1 MRPWLV
7 AAALLI
13 GGAAHAWTRTTANME
28 IAPAVIHAKLEGS
41 IATLTARFVIPVEKQ
56 MYGSHYAGIELPRMG
71 LVTAAMVTA
80 KGVTL
85 PLSMLAAEEAE
96 TRFGALAADT
106 DEAKPGV
113 SLASAVMISG
123 GPGGVQVS
131 LASPHSG
138 VVTIELTIAA
148 PTCFFRD
155 ARYLQVP
162 ATWLKVAD
170 FSLRR
175 PTPKTEELD
184 AECGSLPADGHDG
197 AVAWIGFPAPE
208 LAKRPPGERIGA
220 FAGRIAVGEEHL
232 TRVEIDLAGV
242 LSEVPRDL
250 VTVILVDGSRSM
262 STDDLEAQ
270 RQLNGLYLRKAPESR
285 VQVVAYARRAR
296 ALLPG
301 WTTASQAAGRVD
313 RELRSLAQRNG
324 SNFDA
329 GLAEAATWLERIEG
343 TKRVVLVTDERMAE
357 RLSETSPVNL
367 RRLLPSQ
374 TLVHVVA
381 LGGLGQP
388 ARDEDA
394 LLAPLAASTDG
405 MAVRT
410 GAVKAPELIDATL
423 LVRPISLD
431 HITVKAPGWTQ
442 IAPTQQPACG
452 DEVDKL
458 LAEGSSCTWWGEG
471 DASAGP
477 IVVEGLLWGKRT
489 QRMLRPD
496 SSRAREL
503 ARELS
508 ALGTLDEPMLE
519 RVNVLA
525 RAVNAKWSL
534 YAQWGGGGLYSAGF
548 GFGLAGGGSGCCC
561 CGIGDIGRGTHTAG
575 VWIPPDLAAQLRPL
589 LAACHVETTSINA
602 TLEMT
607 LVEIVNVTVLISRPA
622 DVSPSLA
629 RQQQQC
635 VEDALWDATPMLTQV
650 VPHHTYDVALPALPA
665 SR

>member
-1 MRPWLV
+1 MRPWFV
-7 AAALLI
+7 AAALLVT
-13 GGAAHAWTRTTANME
+13 ATAHAWTRTSTNVE

-56 MYGSHYAGIELPRMG
+56 MYGSSYAGIELPRMG
-71 LVTAAMVTA
+71 LVTSAMITSRGITV
-80 KGVTL
+80 
-85 PLSMLAAEEAE
+85 PLSMLAADEAD
-96 TRFGALAADT
+96 TKFAALADDSDQTMPTA
-106 DEAKPGV
+106 
-113 SLASAVMISG
+113 SMASAVLISG
-123 GPGGVQVS
+123 GAGGVRVS

-148 PTCFFRD
+148 PTCFYRD

-162 ATWLKVAD
+162 ETWLKVAEL
-170 FSLRR
+170 SLRR

-184 AECGSLPADGHDG
+184 AECGSLPPDGHDG
-197 AVAWIGFPAPE
+197 DVAWIGFPAPE
-208 LAKRPPGERIGA
+208 LAKRRPGERIGA
-220 FAGRIAVGEEHL
+220 FAGRIALGEEHL
-232 TRVEIDLAGV
+232 ARVEIDLAGV

-262 STDDLEAQ
+262 SADDLEAQ
-270 RQLNGLYLRKAPESR
+270 RQLVASYLRKAPDSR

-329 GLAEAATWLERIEG
+329 GLAEAATWLDRIEG
-343 TKRVVLVTDERMAE
+343 TKRVILITDERMAE

-367 RRLLPSQ
+367 RRLLPGQ

-381 LGGLGQP
+381 LGGIGQP

-405 MAVRT
+405 IAVRV
-410 GAVKAPELIDATL
+410 GAIKAPGLVDATL

-431 HITVKAPGWTQ
+431 HITIKAPGWTA
-442 IAPTQQPACG
+442 IAPSQQPACG
-452 DEVDKL
+452 DELDKL
-458 LAEGSSCTWWGEG
+458 LPEGSSCTWWGEG
-471 DASAGP
+471 DVSAGP

-489 QRMLRPD
+489 LRMLRPD
-496 SSRAREL
+496 ASRARDL

-508 ALGTLDEPMLE
+508 AFGTLEEPMLE
-519 RVNVLA
+519 RINTIA
-525 RAVNAKWSL
+525 RAVNSKWSL
-534 YAQWGGGGLYSAGF
+534 YAQWGGGGLYTAGF
-548 GFGLAGGGSGCCC
+548 GFGLGGGSSDGCCC
-561 CGIGDIGRGTHTAG
+561 CTRDIGRGTGTRA
-575 VWIPPDLAAQLRPL
+575 VWDPPDLAGQLRPL
-589 LAACHVETTSINA
+589 LAACHVETASIQA

-607 LVEIVNVTVLISRPA
+607 LVEIVNVTVSINRSHE
-622 DVSPSLA
+622 VSPSIA

-635 VEDALWDATPMLTQV
+635 VEDALWDATPMLT
-650 VPHHTYDVALPALPA
+650 HIVAHYSYSVAMPAIH
-665 SR
+665 